1 MTSSNRYLETKV
13 MTATPEELRLML
25 LDGAV
30 KFCSQGRDALAKKD
44 YEGCHSGF
52 SRCRAILIELISSMR
67 VEVDPVLCEK
77 VSGLYLFMITELI
90 EASHSKNVLKADKV
104 VELLEYERET
114 WVLLMGRLADE
125 RTAAGAVR
133 AKVDQAQSAP
143 QPLSVSA

>member
-1 MTSSNRYLETKV
+1 
-13 MTATPEELRLML
+13 
-25 LDGAV
+25 
-30 KFCSQGRDALAKKD
+30 
-44 YEGCHSGF
+44 
-52 SRCRAILIELISSMR
+52 
-67 VEVDPVLCEK
+67 
-77 VSGLYLFMITELI
+77 MITELI